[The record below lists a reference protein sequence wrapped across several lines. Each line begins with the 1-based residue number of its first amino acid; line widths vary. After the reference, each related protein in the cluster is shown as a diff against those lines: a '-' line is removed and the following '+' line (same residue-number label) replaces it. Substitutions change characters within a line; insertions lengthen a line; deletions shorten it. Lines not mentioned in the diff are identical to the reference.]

1 MASAIFNFKQTNV
14 GDTFTTLEGCILTI
28 TGKVAAHTLYRG
40 SQAYLLYTLEGI
52 EGEHKATSA
61 QICKICGLT
70 NDSGATY
77 TSRASGKTYKVLNEE
92 QIATK
97 VAAVKQRAEGAIKVL
112 KDLGVI
118 SHLAAVEA
126 ELDYKLEELHNEL
139 TAASIK
145 AQAEQDAKAA
155 AAAQAA
161 QDKAAAALKAL
172 SPEQI
177 AALLATL
184 TK

>member
-1 MASAIFNFKQTNV
+1 MNATFNFKTTQV
-14 GDTFTTLEGCILTI
+14 GDTFTTIEGKTI
-28 TGKVAAHTLYRG
+28 TIVNKVPAHTLYKG
-40 SQAYLLYTLEGI
+40 SQAYLEYTIEGI
-52 EGEHKATSA
+52 EGVHKGTSA

-70 NDSGATY
+70 NDGGAAY
-77 TSRASGKTYKVLNEE
+77 TSRTTGKTYKVLNEE

-97 VAAVKQRAEGAIKVL
+97 VAAVKQRAEGAIKIL
-112 KDLGVI
+112 RDLGVM
-118 SHLAAVEA
+118 SHLAAVQA

-161 QDKAAAALKAL
+161 QDKAAAALRAL

>member
-1 MASAIFNFKQTNV
+1 MANANFNFKQTNV
-14 GDTFTTLEGCILTI
+14 GDVFTTLEGVTLTI
-28 TGKVAAHTLYRG
+28 TGKVAAHTLYKG

-70 NDSGATY
+70 NDGGAAY
-77 TSRASGKTYKVLNEE
+77 TSRTSGKTYKVLNEE
-92 QIATK
+92 QIAAK
-97 VAAVKQRAEGAIKVL
+97 VAGLKQRAEGAIKVL
-112 KDLGVI
+112 KDLGVM
-118 SHLAAVEA
+118 SHLAAVQS
-126 ELDYKLEELHNEL
+126 ELEYKLEELHTSL
-139 TAASIK
+139 TAQAIA
-145 AQAEQDAKAA
+145 AQAEADAKAA

-172 SPEQI
+172 SPEQL

>member
-1 MASAIFNFKQTNV
+1 MTNANFNFKTTQV

-28 TGKVAAHTLYRG
+28 TGKVAAHTLYKG
-40 SQAYLLYTLEGI
+40 SQAYLTYTLEGI

-70 NDSGATY
+70 NDGGAAY
-77 TSRASGKTYKVLNEE
+77 TSRTSGKTYKVLNEE

-112 KDLGVI
+112 KDLGVS
-118 SHLAAVEA
+118 SHLAAVQA

-145 AQAEQDAKAA
+145 AQAEQDAR
-155 AAAQAA
+155 AAAQAQA
-161 QDKAAAALKAL
+161 AADKAMAALKAL
-172 SPEQI
+172 SPEQMNALI
-177 AALLATL
+177 AALA
-184 TK
+184 K

>member
-1 MASAIFNFKQTNV
+1 MNATFNFKQTNV
-14 GDTFTTLEGCILTI
+14 GDVFTTLEGVTLTI
-28 TGKVAAHTLYRG
+28 TGKVASHTLYKG

-70 NDSGATY
+70 NDGGAAY
-77 TSRASGKTYKVLNEE
+77 TSRTSGKTYKVLNEE

-97 VAAVKQRAEGAIKVL
+97 VAGLKQRAEGAIKVL
-112 KDLGVI
+112 KDLGVN
-118 SHLAAVEA
+118 SHLAAVQA
-126 ELDYKLEELHNEL
+126 ELDYKLEELYNEL

-145 AQAEQDAKAA
+145 AQAEQEAKAA
-155 AAAQAA
+155 AAAKAA

-172 SPEQI
+172 SPEQL

>member
-1 MASAIFNFKQTNV
+1 MANAFNFKTTQV
-14 GDTFTTLEGCILTI
+14 GDVFTTIDGCTLTI
-28 TGKVAAHTLYRG
+28 TGKVAAHTLYKG

-52 EGEHKATSA
+52 DGEHKATSA

-70 NDSGATY
+70 NDGGAAY
-77 TSRASGKTYKVLNEE
+77 TSRTTGKTYKVLNEE

-97 VAAVKQRAEGAIKVL
+97 VAAVKQRADGAIKVL
-112 KDLGVI
+112 RDLGVM
-118 SHLAAVEA
+118 SHLAAVHA
-126 ELDYKLEELHNEL
+126 ELDYKLKELHNEL
-139 TAASIK
+139 TSASIK

-161 QDKAAAALKAL
+161 QDKAAAALRAL

>member
-1 MASAIFNFKQTNV
+1 MNATFNFKQTNV
-14 GDTFTTLEGCILTI
+14 GDTFTTLEGCTLTI
-28 TGKVAAHTLYRG
+28 TGKVAAHTLYKG
-40 SQAYLLYTLEGI
+40 SQAYLTYTLEGI
-52 EGEHKATSA
+52 DGEHKATSA

-70 NDSGATY
+70 NDGGAAY
-77 TSRASGKTYKVLNEE
+77 TSRTSGRTYKVLNEE

-97 VAAVKQRAEGAIKVL
+97 VAGFKQRAEGAIKVL
-112 KDLGVI
+112 KDLGVS
-118 SHLAAVEA
+118 SHLAAVQA

-161 QDKAAAALKAL
+161 ADKAMAALKAL
-172 SPEQI
+172 SPEQMNALI
-177 AALLATL
+177 AALA
-184 TK
+184 K